1 MTFISADKARKRIAE
16 FKRFD
21 PSKIQYKLKSI
32 ADTNISYVLNDIKDA
47 FLYNP
52 LLKQY
57 LLTIRYKQFIL
68 FGIERDGFETKEEA
82 KLDALNYLKHV
93 SQGQLK
99 QTELDEIIN
108 SIAKIEDDLRTGR
121 KKRASR
127 IEQAI
132 ELDDMVEQV
141 KRTQ

>member
-1 MTFISADKARKRIAE
+1 MTFISADNARKRIVE

-21 PSKIQYKLKSI
+21 PSKIQDKLKPL
-32 ADTNISYVLNDIKDA
+32 ADKNISYVLNDLKDA

-57 LLTIRYKQFIL
+57 LLTIRYRQFIL
-68 FGIERDGFETKEEA
+68 FGVERNGFETKEDA
-82 KLDALNYLKHV
+82 KSDALKYLKQV

-108 SIAKIEDDLRTGR
+108 SITKIEDDLRTGK

-127 IEQAI
+127 IERAI
-132 ELDDMVEQV
+132 ELDDMVERV
-141 KRTQ
+141 KRGQ

>member
-21 PSKIQYKLKSI
+21 PSKIQNKLKSI
-32 ADTNISYVLNDIKDA
+32 AETNIGYILNDAKDA

-68 FGIERDGFETKEEA
+68 FGLEREGFDTKEEA
-82 KLDALNYLKHV
+82 KSDALNYLRQV
-93 SQGQLK
+93 SLGKLTQP
-99 QTELDEIIN
+99 ELDEIMN
-108 SIAKIEDDLRTGR
+108 SITKIEDDLRSGR

-132 ELDDMVEQV
+132 ELEDLVESV
-141 KRTQ
+141 KRAQ

>member
-21 PSKIQYKLKSI
+21 PSKIQDKLKSI
-32 ADTNISYVLNDIKDA
+32 ADTNISYVLNDLKDA

-99 QTELDEIIN
+99 
-108 SIAKIEDDLRTGR
+108 
-121 KKRASR
+121 
-127 IEQAI
+127 
-132 ELDDMVEQV
+132 
-141 KRTQ
+141 

>member
-21 PSKIQYKLKSI
+21 PSKIQDKLKSI
-32 ADTNISYVLNDIKDA
+32 ADTNISYVLNDLKDA

-82 KLDALNYLKHV
+82 KLDALNYLKQV

-108 SIAKIEDDLRTGR
+108 SVAKIEDDLRTGR

-141 KRTQ
+141 KRAQ

>member
-1 MTFISADKARKRIAE
+1 MTFISADNARKRIAE

-21 PSKIQYKLKSI
+21 PSKIQDKLKSL
-32 ADTNISYVLNDIKDA
+32 ADKNISYVLNDLKDA

-57 LLTIRYKQFIL
+57 LLTIRYRQFIL
-68 FGIERDGFETKEEA
+68 FGVERNGFETKEDA
-82 KLDALNYLKHV
+82 KSDALKYLKQV

-108 SIAKIEDDLRTGR
+108 SITKIEDDLRTGK

-127 IEQAI
+127 IERAI
-132 ELDDMVEQV
+132 ELDDMVERV
-141 KRTQ
+141 KRGQ

>member
-1 MTFISADKARKRIAE
+1 MTFISADNVRNRIAE

-21 PSKIQYKLKSI
+21 PSKIQDKLKSL
-32 ADTNISYVLNDIKDA
+32 ADTNINYVLNDLKDA

-57 LLTIRYKQFIL
+57 LLTIRYRQYIL
-68 FGIERDGFETKEEA
+68 LGIERNGFETKEEA
-82 KLDALNYLKHV
+82 KSDALKYLRQV

-99 QTELDEIIN
+99 QTEIDEIIS
-108 SIAKIEDDLRTGR
+108 SITKIEDDLRTGR

-127 IEQAI
+127 IERSI
-132 ELDDMVEQV
+132 ELDDMVERV
-141 KRTQ
+141 KRGQ

>member
-21 PSKIQYKLKSI
+21 PTKIQDKLKSI
-32 ADTNISYVLNDIKDA
+32 AETNVNYVLNNVKDA

-57 LLTIRYKQFIL
+57 LLTIRYKQYIL

-82 KLDALNYLKHV
+82 KLDALNYLKQL
-93 SQGQLK
+93 SEGQLN
-99 QTELDEIIN
+99 QAELDEIIN
-108 SIAKIEDDLRTGR
+108 SVAKIEDDLRTGR
-121 KKRASR
+121 KKRVSR
-127 IEQAI
+127 IEHAI
-132 ELDDMVEQV
+132 ELDEMLEGI
-141 KRTQ
+141 KRA

>member
-21 PSKIQYKLKSI
+21 PSKIEGKLKSI
-32 ADTNISYVLNDIKDA
+32 AETNISYVINDVKDA

-57 LLTIRYKQFIL
+57 LLTIRYRQFIL
-68 FGIERDGFETKEEA
+68 FGIERDRFATKEEA
-82 KLDALNYLKHV
+82 KSDALHYLKQL
-93 SQGQLK
+93 SQGNLAQS
-99 QTELDEIIN
+99 ELDEIMN
-108 SIAKIEDDLRTGR
+108 SITKIEDELRSGR

-127 IEQAI
+127 IEHAV
-132 ELDDMVEQV
+132 ELDEMIEGI

>member
-21 PSKIQYKLKSI
+21 PSKIQDKLKSI
-32 ADTNISYVLNDIKDA
+32 ADTNISYVLNDLKDE

-141 KRTQ
+141 KRAQ

>member
-21 PSKIQYKLKSI
+21 PSKIQNKLKSI
-32 ADTNISYVLNDIKDA
+32 AETNIGYILNDAKDA

-68 FGIERDGFETKEEA
+68 FGLEREGFETKEEA
-82 KLDALNYLKHV
+82 KSDALNYLRQV
-93 SQGQLK
+93 SLGKLTQP
-99 QTELDEIIN
+99 ELDEIMN
-108 SIAKIEDDLRTGR
+108 SITKIEDDLRSGR

-132 ELDDMVEQV
+132 ELEDLVESV
-141 KRTQ
+141 KRAQ

>member
-21 PSKIQYKLKSI
+21 PSKIQDKLKSI
-32 ADTNISYVLNDIKDA
+32 ADTNISYVLNDLKDA

-141 KRTQ
+141 KRAQ

>member
-21 PSKIQYKLKSI
+21 PSKIQDKLKSI
-32 ADTNISYVLNDIKDA
+32 ADTNISYVLNDLKDA

-108 SIAKIEDDLRTGR
+108 YIAKIEDDLRTGR

-132 ELDDMVEQV
+132 KLDDMVEQV
-141 KRTQ
+141 KRAQ